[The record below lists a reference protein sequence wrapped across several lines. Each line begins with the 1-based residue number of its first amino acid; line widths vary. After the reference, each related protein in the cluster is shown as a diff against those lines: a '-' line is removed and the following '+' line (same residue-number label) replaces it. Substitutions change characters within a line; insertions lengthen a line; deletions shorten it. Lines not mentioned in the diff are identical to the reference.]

1 VRISVRDESR
11 SGLINPCRRRVV
23 MKGVKAVYKK
33 QYKYKSLW
41 LYGIAEP
48 LTGETFFE
56 ELPELDREIFQGFI
70 NRFSEKHEHC
80 SQYYYRGQITVSHF
94 AED

>member
-1 VRISVRDESR
+1 
-11 SGLINPCRRRVV
+11 

-56 ELPELDREIFQGFI
+56 ELPKLNREIFQSFM
-70 NRFSEKHEHC
+70 NRFSEKHKHC
-80 SQYYYRGQITVSHF
+80 LNIIISCYAVEKKLIPVYNMILY
-94 AED
+94 

>member
-1 VRISVRDESR
+1 
-11 SGLINPCRRRVV
+11 

-48 LTGETFFE
+48 LTGETFSE
-56 ELPELDREIFQGFI
+56 ELPKLNREIFQSFM
-70 NRFSEKHEHC
+70 NRFSEKHKHC
-80 SQYYYRGQITVSHF
+80 SQYYYCRQIAVSHF
-94 AED
+94 TEA